1 MTLLNNSIIL
11 ASGSSARRVL
21 LEESGLI
28 IQVRPVDLDEE
39 ALRQQCESEGKSLGD
54 TALALADAKARL
66 AADVSSDTSLI
77 IAADQ
82 ILDLDG
88 TAFAKPQDIN
98 EAKTH
103 LKCLRNRTH
112 TLQTAVVLYRGTQK
126 IWETLATP
134 QMTMRPFSDEFLDLY
149 LKEEGDRILSC
160 VGAYRLEG
168 LGIQLFS
175 KILGDQDAILGLPRL
190 SLLEKL
196 RQENV
201 ILA

>member
-21 LEESGLI
+21 LEESGLLI
-28 IQVRPVDLDEE
+28 EVRPVDLDEE
-39 ALRQQCESEGKSLGD
+39 ALRQHCERDGKSLGD

-66 AADVSSDTSLI
+66 AANVSTENSLI

-88 TAFAKPQDIN
+88 TAFAKPQNLD

-134 QMTMRPFSDEFLDLY
+134 QMTMRPFSDEFLEVY
-149 LKEEGDRILSC
+149 LKEEGNRILSC

-175 KILGDQDAILGLPRL
+175 KISGDQDAILGLPRL

>member
-39 ALRQQCESEGKSLGD
+39 ALRQQCESERKSLGD

-66 AADVSSDTSLI
+66 AADVSPDTSLI

-88 TAFAKPQDIN
+88 TAFAKPQDLS

-103 LKCLRNRTH
+103 LKYLRNRTH
-112 TLQTAVVLYRGTQK
+112 ILQTAVVLYRGTQK

-134 QMTMRPFSDEFLDLY
+134 QMTMRPFSDEFLEFY
-149 LKEEGDRILSC
+149 LEEEGDRILSC